1 MGIISVY
8 IGWGLGDFVKR
19 HKKSLTEILE
29 IPNEDRVQMIDGY
42 AATNFSIIHSF
53 VINLF
58 RRNSF
63 NSITKS
69 IRHCAQN
76 ILRTYATGIFFL

>member
-8 IGWGLGDFVKR
+8 IGYRGLGDFFKR
-19 HKKSLTEILE
+19 HKKSLIDILE
-29 IPNEDRVQMIDGY
+29 IPNEDRAQMIYGY
-42 AATNFSIIHSF
+42 AATNFSIIPSF

-58 RRNSF
+58 RRNGL

-76 ILRTYATGIFFL
+76 ILLIFSFLE